1 MCANGSKQIQGLDYD
16 ESYAPA
22 ILGTTLRVQ
31 IALSVMLGLPL
42 WHMDV
47 SNAFQST
54 PAPVVKGK
62 RIWLKCFPEYL
73 MWLKEKHPAL
83 WKQVDKKAAAL
94 PAHLLA
100 LEMFKMVQGRVDAS
114 RKWQELIEKILLH
127 KSHGLCVSPNRADPC
142 FYTGLIDG
150 TPVLNQSCYR

>member
-31 IALSVMLGLPL
+31 IALSVMLGLLL

-47 SNAFQST
+47 YNAFQST
-54 PAPVVKGK
+54 PAPVVEGGK
-62 RIWLKCFPEYL
+62 RIGLRCFPEYL

-83 WKQVDKKAAAL
+83 WKQVDKKAATL

-100 LEMFKMVQGRVDAS
+100 LEMFKMVQGCVDAL
-114 RKWQELIEKILLH
+114 RTWQELIENSLLH
-127 KSHGLCVSPNRADPC
+127 KSHGLCLAPNR
-142 FYTGLIDG
+142 
-150 TPVLNQSCYR
+150 VES